1 MDNIPLSVSLTV
13 LAVCL
18 ALSAFFSASEAAF
31 LSIQSVR
38 QARLRQLAQSNT
50 PGASQVLE
58 MAQHPERLLSTVL
71 LGNNLVN
78 TAAAAL
84 GTVIAIQVL
93 GDPEQGVIAATIGV
107 TILLLLFGESVPKT
121 IAASHPEQAAFLL
134 WRPLRAAEWLLTPVG
149 GALHA
154 LGRLTRKLVGAPSHG
169 TTISESDLRLLISLR
184 GQVGAVEHIEAEML
198 ERVFRFGDRQVR
210 EVMTPRTEVLWVE
223 KGTTLSDFLHI
234 YAEDTHTRFPVHAEH
249 TDNVIGIL
257 SVKDVMRAMALAKI
271 GPKDDVTTLVRP
283 TYFTPET
290 KLISHLL
297 PELQKAGH
305 QMTIVIDEYGGTAG
319 LVTLKHLVEE
329 VVGRAAEEGAALE
342 EVRPANQQ
350 TFQVDAGIRV
360 DEANERLGLNVPE
373 GDYETLAGFILSVL
387 GHIPHEGEQLAH
399 NSYQLVVSEMA
410 GVKIET
416 VTVIAKP
423 PAKAQS
429 QR

>member
-1 MDNIPLSVSLTV
+1 MENIPMSVPLAL

-18 ALSAFFSASEAAF
+18 VLSAFFSASEAAF
-31 LSIQSVR
+31 LSIQTVR
-38 QARLRQLAQSNT
+38 QARLRRLAQSKT

-58 MAQHPERLLSTVL
+58 LAQHPERLLSTVL

-84 GTVIAIQVL
+84 GTAIAIQML
-93 GDPEQGVIAATIGV
+93 RDPDLGVIAATIVV
-107 TILLLLFGESVPKT
+107 TVLLLIFGESVPKT
-121 IAASHPEQAAFLL
+121 IATAHPERAAFLL
-134 WRPLRAAEWLLTPVG
+134 WRPLLAAEWLLTPVG
-149 GALHA
+149 GAVHA
-154 LGRLTRKLVGAPSHG
+154 LARLTRRLVRAPSQG
-169 TTISESDLRLLISLR
+169 ATISETDIRLLIAL
-184 GQVGAVEHIEAEML
+184 GQQIGSVEHTAAEML
-198 ERVFRFGDRQVR
+198 EKVFRFGNRQVR

-223 KGTTLSDFLHI
+223 QGTTLADFLHI
-234 YAEDTHTRFPVHAEH
+234 YAERTHTRFPVHAEH

-257 SVKDVMRAMALAKI
+257 TVKDVMHAMALGKI
-271 GPKDDVTTLVRP
+271 GHQEDVTTLVRP

-305 QMTIVIDEYGGTAG
+305 QMAIVIDEYGGTAG

-329 VVGRAAEEGAALE
+329 VVGRAAEEGAPLE
-342 EVRPANQQ
+342 EVRPMNQQ
-350 TFQVDAGIRV
+350 TFKVDAGIRI
-360 DEANERLGLNVPE
+360 DEANERLSLNLPE

-387 GHIPHEGEQLAH
+387 GHIPHEGEQIAH
-399 NSYQLVVSEMA
+399 DSFQLVVSEMA